1 MPISTLNSSEAPK
14 AVGPYSHAALAGGW
28 VCLSAQFPL
37 DPATGQKVAGGVDV
51 QTRRVLDNIKAVL
64 RTAGLS
70 LADVVRVTVMLQDLG
85 DFQAMNEV
93 YASYFPQ
100 NPPARSCFQAARLP
114 KDSLVGMDVMAWA
127 GTR

>member
-1 MPISTLNSSEAPK
+1 MPKSTLNSPQAPA
-14 AVGPYSHAALAGGW
+14 AVGPYAHAAIAGGW

-37 DPATGQKVAGGVDV
+37 DPATGQRVDGGIEA

-64 RTAGLS
+64 QTAGLS
-70 LADVVRVTVMLQDLG
+70 MSDVVRVTVMLQDLA
-85 DFQAMNEV
+85 DFQAMNAV

-114 KDSLVGMDVMAWA
+114 KDSLVGMDAMAWA
-127 GTR
+127 GGR

>member
-1 MPISTLNSSEAPK
+1 MPKSTLNSPEAPG
-14 AVGPYSHAALAGGW
+14 AVGPYSHAAIAGGW

-37 DPATGQKVAGGVDV
+37 DPATGQKVAGGIEA
-51 QTRRVLDNIKAVL
+51 QTRRVLDNIGAVL
-64 RTAGLS
+64 RTAGLGMG
-70 LADVVRVTVMLQDLG
+70 DVARVTVMLQDLA
-85 DFQAMNEV
+85 DFQAMNAV

-127 GTR
+127 GEK